1 MSKYFVVSDVHGFLD
16 ELIAAL
22 AEKGFEKDNPEHK
35 LVVCGDL
42 FDRGPKAV
50 ELFEFVKGLGD
61 RFIYVRG
68 NHEDLLF
75 DCYNDLIWHVY
86 LGRHHISNGTVD
98 TICQFTGLNMY
109 EAMSYSE
116 KRDELLDAK
125 ILPLIYWMN
134 EKSVNYFEI
143 GKYICVHGWLPRL
156 RHTNDFKKARMI
168 DWDKARWTNGME
180 AWRNPENRVDGKT
193 IICGHWHCSWGWSHI
208 RQKRKEFPQKSKKDW
223 LKSFEPF
230 VDDGIIAIDSC
241 VAYTGVINCIVL
253 EG

>member
-1 MSKYFVVSDVHGFLD
+1 MNKYFVVSDVHGFLD

-68 NHEDLLF
+68 NHEDLML
-75 DCYNDLIWHVY
+75 DCYNDLIGHVY

-109 EAMSYSE
+109 EVMSYSE

-125 ILPLIYWMN
+125 ILPLIYWIR

-143 GKYICVHGWLPRL
+143 GNYICVHGWIPRL
-156 RHTNDFKKARMI
+156 RHLEDFKKANVLN
-168 DWDKARWTNGME
+168 WDRARWVNGME

-230 VDDGIIAIDSC
+230 VDDGIMAIDAC
-241 VAYTGVINCIVL
+241 TAYTGIINCIVL